1 MGWADE
7 VRALKVRTNADT
19 PRDAANAVRLGAEGI
34 GLTRTEHMFFDADRI
49 PAWREMIL
57 STDVEHRSAALAKL
71 LPMQRS
77 DFEGIFKAME
87 GRPVTIRLLDPPL
100 HEFLPTAEE
109 DIKALAD
116 EMGLTYEYVK
126 GTIESLHE
134 NNPMMGFRG
143 CRLPVKYPEIAEM
156 QTRAIIEAA
165 ITSRTSAALTSCL
178 RS

>member
-1 MGWADE
+1 
-7 VRALKVRTNADT
+7 
-19 PRDAANAVRLGAEGI
+19 
-34 GLTRTEHMFFDADRI
+34 
-49 PAWREMIL
+49 
-57 STDVEHRSAALAKL
+57 
-71 LPMQRS
+71 MQRS

-116 EMGLTYEYVK
+116 DMGLTYEYVK

-143 CRLPVKYPEIAEM
+143 
-156 QTRAIIEAA
+156 T
-165 ITSRTSAALTSCL
+165 L
-178 RS
+178 R